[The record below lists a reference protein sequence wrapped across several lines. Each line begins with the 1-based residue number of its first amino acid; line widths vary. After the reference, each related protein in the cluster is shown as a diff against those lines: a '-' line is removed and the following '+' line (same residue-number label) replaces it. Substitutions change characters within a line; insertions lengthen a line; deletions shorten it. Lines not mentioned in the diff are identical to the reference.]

1 MDSHKLK
8 VFLYVYKHRSFSA
21 ASEKLLIS
29 QPTVSEHIKALEKFL
44 GVKLFD
50 RIGKKVIPT
59 EPGHRLSKYAEKITN
74 LIEDAKIAVAAG
86 RNTIEGEISI
96 GGSTIPG
103 SYILPYIIARFNKTY
118 ADVQINLIVAGT
130 EKIIGMLSNSSLCI
144 GIVGAATH
152 NRSIE
157 FIPYKKD
164 ILVLAGKRGA
174 LAKKIISP
182 EELKKLPFILRE
194 KGSGTR
200 MFFESELKRIN
211 MSINDFN
218 CVSVM
223 GSTDAVK
230 NGVKSGI
237 GFGVISEMAVK
248 DEIKSGILQKI
259 KVKGLNMEREFYIA
273 IKKGLTPSN
282 ACQKFLEFIG
292 ISYANL

>member
-8 VFLYVYKHRSFSA
+8 VFLYVYKLRSFSA

-50 RIGKKVIPT
+50 RIGKEVMPT
-59 EPGHRLSKYAEKITN
+59 EAAHRLSKYAEKITN
-74 LIEDAKIAVAAG
+74 LIEEAKIAVAAG
-86 RNTIEGEISI
+86 HNTIEGEISI

-103 SYILPYIIARFNKTY
+103 SYILPDIIAGFNKLY
-118 ADVQINLIVAGT
+118 PDVQINLIVADT
-130 EKIIGMLSNSSLCI
+130 EKITDMLSNSSLCL
-144 GIVGAATH
+144 GIVGASTH
-152 NRSIE
+152 SRGIE

-164 ILVLAGKRGA
+164 TLVLAARKGA
-174 LAKKIISP
+174 LSKKIISP
-182 EELKKLPFILRE
+182 EELKRLPFILRE

-200 MFFESELKRIN
+200 MFFENELKRIKMN
-211 MSINDFN
+211 INDLN

-237 GFGVISEMAVK
+237 GFAVVSEMAVK
-248 DEIKSGILQKI
+248 DEIKSGVLQKI

-273 IKKGLTPSN
+273 MRKGLTPSN
-282 ACQKFLEFIG
+282 ACRRFLEFIG
-292 ISYANL
+292 ISYRNL

>member
-8 VFLYVYKHRSFSA
+8 VFLYVYKNRSFSA

-50 RIGKKVIPT
+50 RIGKEVIPT

-86 RNTIEGEISI
+86 HNTIEGEISI

-103 SYILPYIIARFNKTY
+103 SYILPDIIARFNKTY
-118 ADVQINLIVAGT
+118 ADVQINLIVADT
-130 EKIIGMLSNSSLCI
+130 EKIIDMLSNSSLCL

-164 ILVLAGKRGA
+164 ILVLAARKGA
-174 LAKKIISP
+174 LSKNIISP
-182 EELKKLPFILRE
+182 EELKGLPFILRE

-200 MFFESELKRIN
+200 MFIESELKRIN
-211 MSINDFN
+211 MNINDFN

-230 NGVKSGI
+230 SGVKSGI
-237 GFGVISEMAVK
+237 GFAVISEMAVK
-248 DEIKSGILQKI
+248 DEIKNGILQKI

-273 IKKGLTPSN
+273 MRKGLTPSN

-292 ISYANL
+292 ISYTNL